1 MNFDLRGGVFL
12 SVPVAHRQNVIKGV
26 NAQMNYDSWGGVFLS
41 ATTASAQTI
50 IKSV

>member
-1 MNFDLRGGVFL
+1 MNCDLGDGVLL
-12 SVPVAHRQNVIKGV
+12 SVPMATVQNVIEGV
-26 NAQMNYDSWGGVFLS
+26 NAQMNCDLRGGVFLS